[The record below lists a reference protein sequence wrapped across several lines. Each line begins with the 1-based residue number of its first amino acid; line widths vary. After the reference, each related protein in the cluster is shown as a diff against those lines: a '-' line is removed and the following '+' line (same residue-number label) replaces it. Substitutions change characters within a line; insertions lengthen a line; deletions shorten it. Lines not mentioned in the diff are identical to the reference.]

1 MLAKTGEKTALSL
14 TEVQWQG
21 STIPIKNEQVRVS
34 LIKLNQTIGE
44 VGKEEKREEKVKL
57 FERLLM
63 ECQDAVQTVKEQI
76 SLELVSNTFHH
87 ICRKSV
93 VV

>member
-76 SLELVSNTFHH
+76 SLELVSNTFHQL
-87 ICRKSV
+87 CRKSV

>member
-76 SLELVSNTFHH
+76 SLELVSKIFHQ